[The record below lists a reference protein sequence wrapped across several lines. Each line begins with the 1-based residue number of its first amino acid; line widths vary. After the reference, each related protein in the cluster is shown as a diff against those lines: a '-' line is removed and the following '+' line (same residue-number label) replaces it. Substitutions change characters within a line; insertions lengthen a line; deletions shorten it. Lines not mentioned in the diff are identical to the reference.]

1 MGLSLFQAKLTV
13 FVMTFAILVS
23 PTTARKTVF
32 GDNQVETI
40 KAMKKIVKAIGV
52 KQCTYCHIKKGG
64 KPKFDLDTPNK
75 EIALHMK
82 LSFVDSLINNQQVE
96 IDLPQT
102 EFKTKVTALYKTS
115 GENAGIHLKA
125 TVGGALREG
134 EKLPAGVEAKTVS
147 AIIPLPETGESIS
160 CMTCHNRKLRFMTES
175 NQSEKRRELEER
187 RIRLDEEFRR
197 AWQELYG
204 RNLEG
209 SDFDRAHEALERRDQ
224 EAREALE
231 EEFAALEEESRRYWE
246 DKQRED

>member
-13 FVMTFAILVS
+13 IVMTLAILVS
-23 PTTARKTVF
+23 PATARKTVF

-134 EKLPAGVEAKTVS
+134 EKLPAGIEAKTVS
-147 AIIPLPETGESIS
+147 AIVPLPETGESIS

-175 NQSEKRRELEER
+175 NQSK
-187 RIRLDEEFRR
+187 
-197 AWQELYG
+197 
-204 RNLEG
+204 N
-209 SDFDRAHEALERRDQ
+209 
-224 EAREALE
+224 
-231 EEFAALEEESRRYWE
+231 
-246 DKQRED
+246 